1 MIWKYFYS
9 YRSAGDHGTLY
20 QLRNKLNRTN
30 VVQSPK
36 KDANACEDFMYIVIS
51 GLVVAAALATF
62 KMKSVN
68 DHPADDI
75 LPDAD
80 TVWTLSISERREI
93 LMDLCG
99 KMYDR
104 FVSFKF
110 NSPEMTP
117 AESDNVYEY
126 SLQLLRLG
134 CFYFEYADAIKE
146 GDGGRVFRCWKY
158 MIPIFSASHNTNYAC
173 EAANMVLQHTYTLP
187 PRLASQL
194 LWSRFVNTHGRPGKN
209 IPVDLHM
216 EHLNKIAKDAIH
228 FLGSNK
234 TEKAIQRVGRA
245 IGTLSP
251 VLDNFDNINN
261 VSASSSAQKK
271 PKAKKDIEVVVDELV
286 KANCFV
292 KQDEPRKHWQFPHPK
307 NLLLSKDRKELIDWL
322 IRKLPSS
329 I

>member
-1 MIWKYFYS
+1 
-9 YRSAGDHGTLY
+9 
-20 QLRNKLNRTN
+20 
-30 VVQSPK
+30 
-36 KDANACEDFMYIVIS
+36 
-51 GLVVAAALATF
+51 
-62 KMKSVN
+62 
-68 DHPADDI
+68 
-75 LPDAD
+75 
-80 TVWTLSISERREI
+80 
-93 LMDLCG
+93 
-99 KMYDR
+99 
-104 FVSFKF
+104 
-110 NSPEMTP
+110 
-117 AESDNVYEY
+117 
-126 SLQLLRLG
+126 
-134 CFYFEYADAIKE
+134 
-146 GDGGRVFRCWKY
+146 
-158 MIPIFSASHNTNYAC
+158 
-173 EAANMVLQHTYTLP
+173 
-187 PRLASQL
+187 
-194 LWSRFVNTHGRPGKN
+194 
-209 IPVDLHM
+209 M